1 MPSKKQTKK
10 SVPKQAKRA
19 TRKTN
24 NSGNNAAPKRA
35 AMSVSHLQES
45 FKKMHSDMNAFIKK
59 NNLNN
64 PSALGKQ
71 VSRLWEKNF
80 GGKPISD
87 KAAASLVNHY
97 RGIHGKNK
105 KSQKGGYLVGAP
117 INYEVRA
124 GLPGVA
130 TYGVFPTEVGA
141 DIKASSHLDVY
152 YNSALGRGCGTEN
165 TTAQVPKDMGSNLV
179 PAATP
184 VPAKGGARRRRH
196 TRRSVGGDFIAAMN
210 VRHYVAE
217 NPAGTFQ
224 QLGEKWYGQPV
235 DFHDKP
241 DPTDN
246 NLSLQSDG
254 KMPID
259 PRGISVI
266 DKDITLMANPSP
278 YPSVK

>member
-1 MPSKKQTKK
+1 
-10 SVPKQAKRA
+10 
-19 TRKTN
+19 
-24 NSGNNAAPKRA
+24 
-35 AMSVSHLQES
+35 
-45 FKKMHSDMNAFIKK
+45 
-59 NNLNN
+59 
-64 PSALGKQ
+64 
-71 VSRLWEKNF
+71 
-80 GGKPISD
+80 
-87 KAAASLVNHY
+87 
-97 RGIHGKNK
+97 
-105 KSQKGGYLVGAP
+105 
-117 INYEVRA
+117 
-124 GLPGVA
+124 
-130 TYGVFPTEVGA
+130 
-141 DIKASSHLDVY
+141 
-152 YNSALGRGCGTEN
+152 
-165 TTAQVPKDMGSNLV
+165 MGSNLV

-184 VPAKGGARRRRH
+184 VPAKGGARRRH